1 MTDRKCGRC
10 VRRWPTLPK
19 QSLVELSQHACVEWA
34 ARAAGFVVTIGVG
47 DFQFN
52 LEPN

>member
-1 MTDRKCGRC
+1 
-10 VRRWPTLPK
+10 
-19 QSLVELSQHACVEWA
+19 LSFQNKLAWNETRLRAVGSA
-34 ARAAGFVVTIGVG
+34 AAGFVVTIGVG